1 MLIMVAGP
9 YTAST
14 KEQRQ
19 KNLYTLNTIAAQV
32 LGRGH
37 IPVIGLNA
45 ALPVVEQAH
54 VSDPYKAIMDI
65 SLALA
70 EKCDAILMV
79 AESPGAN
86 RERAVFE
93 RKGLPIFYSLT
104 EILKAEGT
112 T

>member
-14 KEQRQ
+14 RQQRR
-19 KNLYTLNTIAAQV
+19 KNLSSLNNIAAQV
-32 LGRGH
+32 LRRGH

-45 ALPVVEQAH
+45 ALPVVEQAN
-54 VSDPYKAIMDI
+54 VRDPYKAIMDI

-93 RKGLPIFYSLT
+93 RKGLPIFHSLP
-104 EILKAEGT
+104 EIPEAEDIT
-112 T
+112 